1 MGDTMRK
8 QLGMSLGGLI
18 LLLLLCVFVVYAA
31 ARTVPAYMD
40 YWSLQHVM
48 ENSLTSLG
56 DEKLTPQVIRSRF
69 DKELSL
75 NNIKTVTQADLE
87 IEPTETGFRLTVEY
101 SVKEP
106 FWREIHLCMDFKA
119 ERESK

>member
-1 MGDTMRK
+1 MRK

-18 LLLLLCVFVVYAA
+18 LLLLLIAFVIYSA
-31 ARTVPAYMD
+31 ARIVPAYMD

-48 ENSLTSLG
+48 DNALQSLDG
-56 DEKLTPQVIRSRF
+56 EKLTPQIIRSRF
-69 DKELSL
+69 DKELGL
-75 NNIKTVTQADLE
+75 NNIKTVSVADLS
-87 IEPTETGFRLTVEY
+87 IEPTQTGFKLTAEY

-119 ERESK
+119 ERESR

>member
-1 MGDTMRK
+1 MRK

-18 LLLLLCVFVVYAA
+18 LLLLLCVFIVYIA

-40 YWSLQHVM
+40 YWTLQHVM
-48 ENSLTSLG
+48 ENSLSPLG
-56 DEKLTPQVIRSRF
+56 DEKLSPQIIRSRF
-69 DKELSL
+69 VKEIDL
-75 NNIKTVTQADLE
+75 NNIKTVTAADLS
-87 IEPTETGFRLTVEY
+87 IEPTEAGYKLTAEY
-101 SVKEP
+101 TVKEP

>member
-1 MGDTMRK
+1 MRK

-18 LLLLLCVFVVYAA
+18 LLLLLCVFAVYAA

-40 YWSLQHVM
+40 YWALQHVM
-48 ENSLTSLG
+48 ENSLTTLG

-75 NNIKTVTQADLE
+75 NNIKTVTAADLE
-87 IEPTETGFRLTVEY
+87 IEPTQAGFKLTAEY
-101 SVKEP
+101 TVKEP

-119 ERESK
+119 ERESN

>member
-1 MGDTMRK
+1 MRK

-18 LLLLLCVFVVYAA
+18 LLLLLGVFVVYIA

-48 ENSLTSLG
+48 ENALSPLG
-56 DEKLTPQVIRSRF
+56 DEKLSPQTIRSRF
-69 DKELSL
+69 VKELNL
-75 NNIKTVTQADLE
+75 NNIKTVTAQDLT
-87 IEPTETGFRLTVEY
+87 IEATQNGYKLTAEY
-101 SVKEP
+101 TVKEP

>member
-1 MGDTMRK
+1 MRK

-18 LLLLLCVFVVYAA
+18 LLLLLGVFVVYIA

-48 ENSLTSLG
+48 ENSLKPLVG
-56 DEKLTPQVIRSRF
+56 ENEKPTPQSIRNRF
-69 DKELSL
+69 RQELDL
-75 NNIKTVTQADLE
+75 NNIKTVSVEDLE
-87 IEPTETGFRLTVEY
+87 IEPTQTGFIVIVEY

>member
-1 MGDTMRK
+1 MRK
-8 QLGMSLGGLI
+8 QFGMSLGGLI
-18 LLLLLCVFVVYAA
+18 LLLLLIVFMVYSA
-31 ARTVPAYMD
+31 ARIVPAYMD

-48 ENSLTSLG
+48 ENSLQSLAG
-56 DEKLTPQVIRSRF
+56 EKLTPQVIRSRF
-69 DKELSL
+69 EKELSL
-75 NNIKTVTQADLE
+75 NNIRTVSVADLS
-87 IEPTETGFRLTVEY
+87 IEPTQAGFKLTADY